1 MIYRPRQALHIEPKG
16 WGREIWIANSAL
28 YCGKILQFDKG
39 KRCSLHYHKV
49 KTESFYLESGRLL
62 VRLMPSPESEA
73 IEELEMTPGTCMD
86 IPPGLVHQMEAL
98 EDAELFEFSTQHFEN
113 DSYRLVKGD

>member
-1 MIYRPRQALHIEPKG
+1 M
-16 WGREIWIANSAL
+16 WIANSAL
-28 YCGKILQFDKG
+28 YCGKILQFHKG

-62 VRLMPSPESEA
+62 IRVMRSPESEA
-73 IEELEMTPGTCMD
+73 IEQFEMSQGTCMD

-98 EDAELFEFSTQHFEN
+98 EDAELIEFSTQHFES